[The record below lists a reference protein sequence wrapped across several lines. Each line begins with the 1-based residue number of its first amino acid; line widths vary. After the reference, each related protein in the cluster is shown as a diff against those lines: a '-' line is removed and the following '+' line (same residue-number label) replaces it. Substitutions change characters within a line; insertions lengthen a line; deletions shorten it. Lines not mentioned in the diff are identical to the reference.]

1 VFGHLFGDRPFYGA
15 MARIAI
21 PIAIQQLVASL
32 LNAIDVVMIGQ
43 LGDTAVA
50 GVGLA
55 NQIGFLV
62 NLLLFGIGSGAAIFA
77 AQFWG
82 RTDVPNIR
90 RVLGI
95 SLLLGLLGGGI
106 FTALATLAPTWT
118 LGVYSKDPAV
128 IALGSGYL
136 RLSGLSYGLFAIT
149 FIYSSVLRSTG
160 NVKLPMAVSV
170 AALSLKTVLSYLLI
184 FGHLGLPALGVTGA
198 AIGTLVARFVE
209 CAVLLVLVYARPSP
223 AAARPR
229 EMFAFDGPFLR
240 RFFKTTLPVM
250 MGEVAW
256 SFGMTTYNV
265 VYARIGTEAVAA
277 VNIAG
282 AVENLAFVLFI
293 SLATAAAIMI
303 GNKIGADDAGK
314 ATAYAWRFLALG
326 VAGALA
332 VGAAVLLS
340 AETILSLYKI
350 SPLTHSYARG
360 VLTVMGLALW
370 LKASNMMM
378 IVGILRSGGDTRYA
392 FFADAGSVWFV
403 GIPLAFL
410 AAFYFHLPVYW
421 VVALVL
427 GDEAVKFGFSLHR
440 VFSRRWINNVV
451 QVV

>member
-1 VFGHLFGDRPFYGA
+1 MTGHLFSDRPFYGT
-15 MARIAI
+15 MVRLVI

-55 NQIGFLV
+55 TQIGFLL
-62 NLLLFGIGSGAAIFA
+62 NLLLFGIGSGAAIFT

-82 RTDVPNIR
+82 RADIPNIR

-95 SLLLGLLGGGI
+95 SLLWGLLGSGI
-106 FTALATLAPTWT
+106 FTALAILAPVWT
-118 LGVYSKDPAV
+118 LGVYSRDPAV
-128 IALGSGYL
+128 VALGSGYL
-136 RLSGLSYGLFAIT
+136 HLVGLSYGLFAIT

-160 NVKLPMAVSV
+160 NVRLPMAVGV
-170 AALSLKTVLSYLLI
+170 CALSLKTVLSYLLI

-198 AIGTLVARFVE
+198 AIGTVIARFLE
-209 CAVLLVLVYARPSP
+209 CITLLILTYSRPSA

-229 EMFAFDGPFLR
+229 EMFAFDAPFLR
-240 RFFKTTLPVM
+240 RFLKTTLPVVL
-250 MGEVAW
+250 GEVAW

-265 VYARIGTEAVAA
+265 VFARIGTEAVAA

-282 AVENLAFVLFI
+282 TVENLAFVLFI
-293 SLATAAAIMI
+293 SLATASAIMI

-314 ATAYAWRFLALG
+314 ATVYAWRFLALG
-326 VAGALA
+326 VAGALV
-332 VGAAVLLS
+332 VGTGILLS
-340 AETILSLYKI
+340 AETILSFYKI
-350 SPLTHSYARG
+350 SSLTRTLTRG

-421 VVALVL
+421 VVVFVL
-427 GDEAVKFGFSLHR
+427 GDEAVKFGLSIHR
-440 VFSRRWINNVV
+440 VFSKRWINNVV
-451 QVV
+451 QVA